1 MIGNKGGVTRGG
13 REGAIKHSFEIF
25 RIGIQ
30 IYVDVNLNPTSL
42 IAFFR
47 RKSSDE
53 KKTKKDEKRR
63 KRTKKTEKDA
73 ETCGGPTHLSLRA
86 SLSHAVLFIKHP
98 VYKRN

>member
-1 MIGNKGGVTRGG
+1 MTRGG
-13 REGAIKHSFEIF
+13 SEGAIKHSFEIF

-53 KKTKKDEKRR
+53 KRRKKTKKDEKGRKRR
-63 KRTKKTEKDA
+63 KKTLKPVG
-73 ETCGGPTHLSLRA
+73 GGP
-86 SLSHAVLFIKHP
+86 
-98 VYKRN
+98 